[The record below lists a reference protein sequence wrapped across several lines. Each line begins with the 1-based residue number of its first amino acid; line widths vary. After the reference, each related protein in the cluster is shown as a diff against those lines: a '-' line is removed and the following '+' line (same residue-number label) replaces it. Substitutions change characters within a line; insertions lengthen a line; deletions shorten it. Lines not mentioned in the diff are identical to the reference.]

1 MIAKCYCQHCQG
13 EIEFV
18 TEDLAGSESATAN
31 CPHCG
36 AQTEFSLPQSLQTK
50 NPPPVVA
57 PVMIIQRTETAP
69 QNVTVELKHGFSPLG
84 IVALILGI
92 IATVFCWIPFL
103 GLLVIPLAAI
113 GLLLALVGLVIAIVN
128 KKHGL
133 TLPISGGVL
142 CLLSIFMAV
151 FMTGVATGGIANI
164 ISSTGNVGTE
174 WSKANTVRQGDIEV
188 TIDYV
193 VKTSPFSDGS
203 ESFIVGGRIGFH
215 GYLNIP
221 LSVSNLSST
230 KKVDSTTWRGAE
242 MSFGGDHATLTD
254 NNQNTYRRITGLSE
268 RFNLANEGAI
278 YPGQTFGDLLIFELP
293 VDNLQWLHLELPAQ
307 NFGGT
312 GVIRFEI
319 PKTRIKYI
327 R

>member
-18 TEDLAGSESATAN
+18 TEDLAGAESATAN

-36 AQTEFSLPQSLQTK
+36 AQTEVFLPQSLQTK

-151 FMTGVATGGIANI
+151 FMTGAATGGIANSL
-164 ISSTGNVGTE
+164 SSIGNAGTE
-174 WSKANTVRQGDIEV
+174 WSKASTIRQGDIEV
-188 TIDYV
+188 TIDRV
-193 VKTSPFSDGS
+193 FTGHVQSGFASPIFGH
-203 ESFIVGGRIGFH
+203 SF
-215 GYLNIP
+215 P
-221 LSVSNLSST
+221 LCLIIHLRLSNLSDA
-230 KKVDSTTWRGAE
+230 KKIDFTTWRGTGA
-242 MSFGGDHATLTD
+242 SIVRDYATLKD
-254 NNQNTYRRITGLSE
+254 NNQNTYQRVPNESELYVLS
-268 RFNLANEGAI
+268 NGDSI
-278 YPGQTFGDLLIFELP
+278 YPHQSFVDTLIFQLP
-293 VDNLQWLHLELPAQ
+293 VPNQQWLHLELPAQ

-319 PKTRIKYI
+319 PKGSIPAE
-327 R
+327 